1 MAPMEL
7 KDWTVRGVSSDVV
20 DGIKR
25 LARKRRMTLGGI
37 LNAALRTYLSASEI
51 KNDGALSGTDAGLET
66 TLTAVRQE
74 VASLRENLEAGHRLS
89 GVIWFIGL
97 CGSGKTTLCNTLR
110 DRLKP
115 RHPQVMVMDGDRLR
129 AALGGNHGYTEA
141 DRIAQFRRVQR
152 LVKEFESQGLLV
164 LVGTLYSNSELLAWN
179 HANLH
184 NYFEI
189 HIKAPM
195 ELLRQRDPKGLY
207 AKAASGE
214 TQNVVGV
221 DIPWHEPEDSHM
233 VIDMGFQAPPEALV
247 SDIAARIPGL
257 SDAGGSPPH

>member
-1 MAPMEL
+1 MDL
-7 KDWTVRGVSSDVV
+7 KDWTVRGVSSDLV
-20 DGIKR
+20 DGIKK
-25 LARKRRMTLGGI
+25 LARERRMTLGGV
-37 LNAALRTYLSASEI
+37 LNAALRSYLSASET
-51 KNDGALSGTDAGLET
+51 KTDGSFSETDAGLEA
-66 TLTAVRQE
+66 TLTAIRKD
-74 VASLRENLEAGHRLS
+74 VACLRENLEADHSLS

-115 RHPQVMVMDGDRLR
+115 QHPQVVVMDGDRLR

-141 DRIAQFRRVQR
+141 DRIVQFHRVQR

-164 LVGTLYSNSELLAWN
+164 LVGTLYSNPELLAWN

-195 ELLRQRDPKGLY
+195 KLLRQRDPKGLY
-207 AKAASGE
+207 ARADSGE

-233 VIDMGFQAPPEALV
+233 VIDMGVQAPPEALV
-247 SDIAARIPGL
+247 SDITARIPGL
-257 SDAGGSPPH
+257 SDAGERPRH